1 MSDKPWDKEVPSKGK
16 SMSSSQVK
24 SAKAR
29 ARAAGRPYPNLV
41 DNMAAMKEDS
51 EAHSTNMNKPS
62 SRFDGSKELVATYKK
77 ATPGESRA
85 FKAVKEV
92 VREALGDCP
101 CGSDCGCDG
110 SKKIEEADFQGRKV
124 QLGKPMKGDVK
135 KSKVYVKNEK
145 GNVVKVNF
153 GDKNMTIKKDIPAR
167 RKSFRA
173 RHNCDNPGPRTKA
186 RYWSCRAW

>member
-1 MSDKPWDKEVPSKGK
+1 MSDKPWEKEVPSKGK

-41 DNMAAMKEDS
+41 DNMAAMKEAS
-51 EAHSTNMNKPS
+51 EAHSTDMKKPS

-92 VREALGDCP
+92 VREALDDCP
-101 CGSDCGCDG
+101 CDGGCEC
-110 SKKIEEADFQGRKV
+110 SKPKKIAEAEFQGRSV
-124 QLGKPMKGDVK
+124 ALGKPMKGDVK

-153 GDKNMTIKKDIPAR
+153 GDKIMTIKKDIPAR
-167 RKSFRA
+167 R
-173 RHNCDNPGPRTKA
+173 
-186 RYWSCRAW
+186 